1 MNCLLCLDTLLY
13 RKMQGEMSMEKV
25 WLITGCSK
33 GFGHILVET
42 LLATTSDLVVATAR
56 TLDTLRSFEASHP
69 DRVLLC
75 QMDVTR
81 EADITAC
88 VGQAVQRFGR
98 IDVLV
103 NNAGYGL
110 AGALEECPM
119 DEIRQVFDTNVF
131 GLMRVT
137 KEVLP
142 HMRDKRAGHII
153 NMSSIAGLVAAA
165 GMSLYNSTKFAVE
178 GLSEG
183 LALELADFNIKVT
196 LIEPGPFRTD
206 FAGGSI
212 RIAPLHPDYAGK
224 AADYVRT
231 YLSEMDQAQPGDP
244 LKAARLI
251 MDLVRMETPP
261 LRLLLGN
268 LAVER
273 LQAKTKKQADEFA
286 RYETL
291 ARSADFNQ

>member
-1 MNCLLCLDTLLY
+1 
-13 RKMQGEMSMEKV
+13 MEKV
-25 WLITGCSK
+25 WLVTGCSK
-33 GFGHILVET
+33 GFGHVLVDR

-56 TLDTLRSFEASHP
+56 TLDALRPFEDAHR

-75 QMDVTR
+75 KLDVTR

-88 VGQAVQRFGR
+88 VAQATERFGR
-98 IDVLV
+98 IDILV

-110 AGALEECPM
+110 AGALEECAM
-119 DEIRQVFDTNVF
+119 DEIRQIFDTNVF
-131 GLMRVT
+131 GLMRMT

-142 HMRDKRAGHII
+142 HMRGKRAGHII
-153 NMSSIAGLVAAA
+153 NMSSIAGLVSAA

-178 GLSEG
+178 GLCEG

-212 RIAPLHPDYAGK
+212 RIAPVHPDYAGK
-224 AADYVRT
+224 TADYVRT

-244 LKAARLI
+244 LKAAHLI
-251 MDLVRMETPP
+251 MDLARMEAPP

-268 LAVER
+268 LAVDR
-273 LQAKTKKQADEFA
+273 LQAKTKKQAEEFA
-286 RYETL
+286 RYEAL

>member
-1 MNCLLCLDTLLY
+1 
-13 RKMQGEMSMEKV
+13 MSMEKV

-33 GFGHILVET
+33 GFGHILVDT
-42 LLATTSDLVVATAR
+42 LLATTTDLVVATAR
-56 TLDTLRSFEASHP
+56 TLDALRPFEKVHP
-69 DRVLLC
+69 DRVFLYKL
-75 QMDVTR
+75 DVTQ
-81 EADITAC
+81 ETHITAC
-88 VGQAVQRFGR
+88 VAQAVQRFGR

-110 AGALEECPM
+110 AGALAECAM
-119 DEIRQVFDTNVF
+119 DEIKQVFDTNVF
-131 GLMRVT
+131 GLVRMT

-142 HMRDKRAGHII
+142 HMREKRAGHII

-212 RIAPLHPDYAGK
+212 RMAPRHPDYAGK

-244 LKAARLI
+244 LKAARI
-251 MDLVRMETPP
+251 IIDLVRMESPP

-273 LQAKTKKQADEFA
+273 LQAKTKKQTDEFLQ
-286 RYETL
+286 YETL
-291 ARSADFNQ
+291 SRSADFAH